1 MVLYFLWLPAL
12 IWMQQDAPGDPESDK
27 QPQHCSRKPYPEQ
40 RGNIRSDHRSLW
52 MVLNMKFLLLVL
64 LKVSVLRLKSD
75 RNGTFTLDGSGTGN
89 GNRTRNRNNGFL
101 YIMSTV
107 HTALRQGQEQDP
119 LFSIVLVLFPVPVL
133 VLCSMNRLQVGTE
146 PV

>member
-12 IWMQQDAPGDPESDK
+12 IRMQQDAPGDPESDK
-27 QPQHCSRKPYPEQ
+27 QPQHRSRKPYPEQ

-52 MVLNMKFLLLVL
+52 MVLNMKFPLLVL
-64 LKVSVLRLKSD
+64 LKVSVLWLKSD

-89 GNRTRNRNNGFL
+89 GNRNRNNGFL
-101 YIMSTV
+101 YIMFTV

-119 LFSIVLVLFPVPVL
+119 LFFIVLALFPVPVL
-133 VLCSMNRLQVGTE
+133 VPCSMNRPQVGTE